1 MPKSFFLTED
11 AHAYLVAHGTPPDDI
26 QRSLIE
32 ETAKLGGVANM
43 QIAPEQ
49 GTFLTMLTRLIGAEN
64 AVEVGTFT
72 GYSSLCI
79 ARGLPAGGHLLCCDV
94 SEEWTAT
101 AREYWAK
108 AGVDDR
114 IELRIAPGVETL
126 EALPDEA
133 TIDFA
138 FIDADKPNYR
148 NYYEALLPRM
158 RRNGV
163 IGVDNVLWGGSVTD
177 PNANDENTR
186 AIKAFNDFVAAD
198 ERVDVVM
205 LPLADG
211 LTLARKR

>member
-1 MPKSFFLTED
+1 MPKSFFLAED
-11 AHAYLVAHGTPPDDI
+11 AHAYLVAHGTPPDDV
-26 QRSLIE
+26 QQALIE

-49 GTFLTMLTRLIGAEN
+49 GTFLTMLTRLVGARS

-79 ARGLPAGGHLLCCDV
+79 ARGLGTGGRLLCCDV
-94 SEEWTAT
+94 SEEWTAI
-101 AREYWAK
+101 ARKFWSK
-108 AGVDDR
+108 AGVEDR
-114 IELRIAPGVETL
+114 IELRIAPAVETL
-126 EALPDEA
+126 EALPSEES
-133 TIDFA
+133 IDLA

-163 IGVDNVLWGGSVTD
+163 IGVDNVLWGGSVLD
-177 PNANDENTR
+177 PGANDENAQ
-186 AIKAFNDFVAAD
+186 AIKDFNDFLASD
-198 ERVDVVM
+198 DRVDVVM